1 VSTSRPAAPHHAGL
15 KDWLLVIGVAFGVG
29 LIWSWL
35 WHRHLLTAAQIGGL
49 TIPPVLL
56 SVVLLHRQRHKLVA
70 QQTAAARTRLRKL
83 QKQVQQTSGQLRRR
97 KHHPEPLAPQPQE
110 FQDLTLQQLQL
121 QRLQL
126 ETQHWQQT
134 LETQQQKC
142 QDYED
147 YLAELDQKCWQ
158 SRATSLELTKLLNE
172 RRQQAQELE
181 TDIDYRQTLV
191 HKLASRYQQLQQQQA
206 LTKRTWQTA
215 QAELNQL
222 QTDMQAQTS
231 QHSIRQIE
239 LEQQIPELE
248 QRWETLKIGAV
259 SKEIE
264 VRQLEQQTLQLEDWQ
279 AHLTSQVTELNELIS
294 QKQTL
299 FEQVDR
305 TLAEH
310 QQVCQERKLELQQLE
325 TNIEALKSE
334 RLAQE
339 QELLAESTQLSS
351 GSWPNLISF
360 GESFS
365 SHEIAEQFA
374 ELSKLGL
381 PHPSSAQP
389 QLSQSWS
396 EQFIDNPHLEVLRH
410 IEAHGVITEAEVA
423 NLLGNPRLARQF
435 ANKLSEYVL
444 LLPFA
449 IRVEA
454 TSTGSRYL
462 KENKYY

>member
-1 VSTSRPAAPHHAGL
+1 VSTSHPAAPNHAGL

-35 WHRHLLTAAQIGGL
+35 WHRHLLTAAQIGVL

-56 SVVLLHRQRHKLVA
+56 SVLLLHQQRHKLVA

-83 QKQVQQTSGQLRRR
+83 QKQIQHTSGQLRRR

-158 SRATSLELTKLLNE
+158 SRAASLELTKLLNE
-172 RRQQAQELE
+172 RRQQAQELDTE
-181 TDIDYRQTLV
+181 IDYRQTLV
-191 HKLASRYQQLQQQQA
+191 HKLANRYQQLQQQQA

-222 QTDMQAQTS
+222 QTDMQTQTS
-231 QHSIRQIE
+231 QHSMRQSE

-248 QRWETLKIGAV
+248 QRWETLKIEAV

-279 AHLTSQVTELNELIS
+279 THLNSQVAELNELIS
-294 QKQTL
+294 QKQAL
-299 FEQVDR
+299 FKQVDR

-310 QQVCQERKLELQQLE
+310 QQACQERTLELQQLE

-334 RLAQE
+334 RFTQE
-339 QELLAESTQLSS
+339 QELMAESTQLSS
-351 GSWPNLISF
+351 GPWPNLISF
-360 GESFS
+360 GETFS

-374 ELSKLGL
+374 ESSKLA
-381 PHPSSAQP
+381 PPSTQSTQP
-389 QLSQSWS
+389 QSSQSWQ

-410 IEAHGVITEAEVA
+410 LEAHGVITEAEVA
-423 NLLGNPRLARQF
+423 TLLGNPRLARQF

-454 TSTGSRYL
+454 TGTGSRYL